1 VIVIDASALLAII
14 QGEPEANR
22 FLTAI
27 RNADRALVSAVT
39 VLETGM
45 VLRARRGAAGVQE
58 LNGLLEAI
66 AVEIVAFDATSA
78 ALALDAFERYGKG
91 INPKARLNLG
101 DCAVYA
107 LAKEMN
113 APPLFKGEDFAETDI
128 AFAPT
133 K

>member
-14 QGEPEANR
+14 QDEPEANH
-22 FLTAI
+22 FLSAI
-27 RNADRALVSAVT
+27 QSADRALVSAVT

-45 VLRARRGAAGVQE
+45 VLRARRGAAGAQE
-58 LNGLLEAI
+58 LSGLLEAMAIEI
-66 AVEIVAFDATSA
+66 APFDAASA

-113 APPLFKGEDFAETDI
+113 APLLYKGEDFAGTDI
-128 AFAPT
+128 SSALS
-133 K
+133 